1 MADVLAR
8 RIRKR
13 GCDRRV
19 AAPLASEQAGHRYV
33 RTRICGKG
41 AATNALFCGTSS
53 VAFPSYCFVAGSRFR
68 SCRDGGGARCGYG
81 TAFSGTA
88 EVIGCFGSSSA
99 KARVQWE
106 AERYLSIAGGR
117 PGGLFCRREHRSFG
131 RYFVLSVIYSV
142 IFFVSLYQDRDSF
155 RFCKSNESRFRACY
169 FLNPNEE
176 KEKSA
181 MKAGRD
187 GFCRGSR

>member
-1 MADVLAR
+1 MCGQEFAGKGRRRTLCFAELLRLLSR
-8 RIRKR
+8 RIALWRAR
-13 GCDRRV
+13 GFGLV
-19 AAPLASEQAGHRYV
+19 VTAAGEM
-33 RTRICGKG
+33 RIRNGVFG
-41 AATNALFCGTSS
+41 NGR
-53 VAFPSYCFVAGSRFR
+53 GM
-68 SCRDGGGARCGYG
+68 
-81 TAFSGTA
+81 
-88 EVIGCFGSSSA
+88 GCFGSSSA

-106 AERYLSIAGGR
+106 AERCLSIAGGR

>member
-1 MADVLAR
+1 MCGQEFAGKGRRRTLCFAELLRLLSR
-8 RIRKR
+8 RIALWRAC
-13 GCDRRV
+13 GFGLV
-19 AAPLASEQAGHRYV
+19 VTAAGRDADTER
-33 RTRICGKG
+33 
-41 AATNALFCGTSS
+41 
-53 VAFPSYCFVAGSRFR
+53 RFR
-68 SCRDGGGARCGYG
+68 ERPRY
-81 TAFSGTA
+81 
-88 EVIGCFGSSSA
+88 GCFGSSSA
-99 KARVQWE
+99 KARVQRE
-106 AERYLSIAGGR
+106 AERCLSIAGGR

>member
-1 MADVLAR
+1 MADLSAR
-8 RIRKR
+8 RI
-13 GCDRRV
+13 G
-19 AAPLASEQAGHRYV
+19 S
-33 RTRICGKG
+33 G
-41 AATNALFCGTSS
+41 AATG
-53 VAFPSYCFVAGSRFR
+53 GSRPRFR
-68 SCRDGGGARCGYG
+68 RSKPGIVMCGQEFAGKGRRRTLCFAELLRLLSRRIALWRARGFG
-81 TAFSGTA
+81 LVVTAAGEMRIRNGVFGNGRGM
-88 EVIGCFGSSSA
+88 GCFGSSSA

-106 AERYLSIAGGR
+106 AERCLSIAGGR

-181 MKAGRD
+181 MKVGRD